1 MSSREKRRTS
11 SREGNQ
17 RVGLRG
23 TRESP
28 QLPRAGKVPLWA
40 GLDGAEV
47 QDIGV
52 TWAGRQGL

>member
-23 TRESP
+23 DKRVTTAAESRESA
-28 QLPRAGKVPLWA
+28 LVGRAGWCRGA
-40 GLDGAEV
+40 GHRGHL
-47 QDIGV
+47 
-52 TWAGRQGL
+52 GR